1 MTGWEYHGIDSFFD
15 FAAIAAAGNT
25 TRVLAGLT
33 YDAGGARNT
42 SRWLAS
48 WRKRLAFLAARVRPA
63 AAIGVG
69 LSSDSWYTPCDR
81 WLRARVAAAAAA
93 GAGEIH
99 VWVDEVP
106 AAWVP
111 ELARFLQGNASTT
124 AAGATASAVRATP
137 AWARP
142 WHRRRRRRTAGDSC
156 PTCAEA
162 LCQPDCA
169 HDPHKGSE
177 ACNASAPVMSCSGC
191 AAPSSTVGF
200 GGTCVCTCSSPA
212 DFLFVLAPIL
222 GGISLVLCLCFAR
235 TYRRDEFMSV
245 GESRRRRSGYTA
257 ASVTDDGDL

>member
-1 MTGWEYHGIDSFFD
+1 MNTNDDDCGNIKAPDTSLDSPAD
-15 FAAIAAAGNT
+15 QDLGT
-25 TRVLAGLT
+25 DDETRVQQACSPPSSNSSEAGQGSPLPT
-33 YDAGGARNT
+33 MVFGQQ
-42 SRWLAS
+42 
-48 WRKRLAFLAARVRPA
+48 
-63 AAIGVG
+63 
-69 LSSDSWYTPCDR
+69 SSSAVT
-81 WLRARVAAAAAA
+81 AAAAEIFSDVPFAA
-93 GAGEIH
+93 SQNTTKCGISSQH
-99 VWVDEVP
+99 FRHCCSR
-106 AAWVP
+106 AA
-111 ELARFLQGNASTT
+111 
-124 AAGATASAVRATP
+124 AATG

-169 HDPHKGSE
+169 HDPHKGGE

-191 AAPSSTVGF
+191 AALSSTVGF

-257 ASVTDDGDL
+257 ASVTDGDL